1 VGEDALDPAAL
12 VAPHATKAG
21 REETAIVLSPR
32 ARPELAIVVDSWH
45 PALPWSEAGEF
56 HAVTYTLA
64 ALTSTRLPMDGMES
78 ASGARERRPHADV
91 TLPER
96 WRDAA
101 PARVASFAA
110 GRHCARAA
118 LARASAR
125 DTLPPAGAVEAATNA
140 TSPLPAPATDPT
152 LGAWPNGAARWPAGF
167 VGSIT
172 HTADRAI
179 AVVASDRRLLAIGI
193 DCERIMDA
201 ASADDVAPHVVP
213 ELEALL
219 AGAGLADVE
228 ERPLVTTLVFS
239 AKESLYKALHPL
251 VDEFFDFTDVR
262 AERLDMTSHTLDLRL
277 LRPLGREP
285 GLGRNAAAFD
295 AGTSFTARFALMPR
309 EVVTLLELPIVP
321 SAGQGATTRASDHL
335 NQDSGSPSRTSM
347 PSRRHA
353 AP

>member
-1 VGEDALDPAAL
+1 
-12 VAPHATKAG
+12 
-21 REETAIVLSPR
+21 
-32 ARPELAIVVDSWH
+32 
-45 PALPWSEAGEF
+45 
-56 HAVTYTLA
+56 
-64 ALTSTRLPMDGMES
+64 
-78 ASGARERRPHADV
+78 V

-118 LARASAR
+118 LARAGALDTRAPGSA
-125 DTLPPAGAVEAATNA
+125 AKAATPA
-140 TSPLPAPATDPT
+140 TTQLPAPVTDTT
-152 LGAWPNGAARWPAGF
+152 LGAWPTGAARWPAGF

-179 AVVASDRRLLAIGI
+179 AVVASDQRLRAIGI

-201 ASADDVAPHVVP
+201 TTADDVAAHIVP
-213 ELEALL
+213 ELDALL

-228 ERPLVTTLVFS
+228 GRPLVTTLVFS
-239 AKESLYKALHPL
+239 AKECLYKALHPL

-285 GLGRNAAAFD
+285 GRRRNGAAFD

-309 EVVTLLELPIVP
+309 EIVTLLELPIVP
-321 SAGQGATTRASDHL
+321 SAEQDATSRASDHL
-335 NQDSGSPSRTSM
+335 NRNSGSPSRTPM